1 MTLRRRCFLQRWRG
15 FEAVWQTHP
24 MGEANEPKKS
34 ALAQASEDAMV
45 VDTMGG
51 RVHVRWDET
60 AQATPHG
67 QIVFF
72 AEFLATAG
80 VFDRWVQTCPLHYS
94 SPNASRPRDVL
105 GTLMLGILA
114 GSKRYA
120 HIAGVRSDAVAAK
133 ALGLRGMVSEDS
145 VRRGLAAMVPAASE
159 PWMRQALMAS
169 VREALDRPWV
179 LDMDATI
186 KPLYGRQ
193 EGAEIGYNPHKPGRP
208 SHVLHTFWVGNLRL
222 VLDAVLSSG
231 KQHSSGHAKA
241 AMARLLDELG
251 DRAPALVRGDC
262 GYGNEDVID
271 VCEQRDL
278 RYLLRLRKTA
288 NVKRLIE
295 RLFRRE
301 DWTRATE
308 ASQGWQAIEDELRLS
323 GWSKARRVVVLR
335 RRIKHDVALTG
346 KMTGKKRGR
355 KEDGEQLVLA
365 LPHDEVQDQ
374 AQVWEYT
381 VLATNVTYDVAA
393 IGQLYRDRCDCENG
407 FDELKNQWG
416 WGGFTTQDMHR
427 SQVTARAVA
436 LVYNWW
442 SWYVRAANPQA
453 RREALTSRPLLLAAV
468 GRATS
473 SGNQTTLYLTPMHAE
488 AGLIKSMI
496 TNVHAAIQ
504 YVRAAAQQLPKL
516 DRWRVMLAYICQ
528 RIVGQIGLP
537 TPPPTLP
544 APG

>member
-1 MTLRRRCFLQRWRG
+1 
-15 FEAVWQTHP
+15 
-24 MGEANEPKKS
+24 MGESNEAKKT
-34 ALAQASEDAMV
+34 ALAQASEDVMV
-45 VDTMGG
+45 AQTMGG
-51 RVHVRWDET
+51 RMHVRWDET

-67 QIVFF
+67 QVVFF

-80 VFDRWVQTCPLHYS
+80 VFDRWVDGCALRYS
-94 SPNASRPRDVL
+94 SPNASSAHDVL

-120 HIAGVRSDAVAAK
+120 HIAGIRGDAVAAQ
-133 ALGLRGMVSEDS
+133 ALGLSSMVSEDS
-145 VRRGLAAMVPAASE
+145 VRRALKAMDPTASQT
-159 PWMRQALMAS
+159 WMRNALMGS
-169 VREALDRPWV
+169 VRDALDRPWV
-179 LDMDATI
+179 LDIDATI
-186 KPLYGRQ
+186 KPLYGHQ
-193 EGAEIGYNPHKPGRP
+193 QGAEVGYNPHKPGRP

-222 VLDAVLSSG
+222 VLDAQLSPG
-231 KQHSSGHAKA
+231 KQHSSGHSNA
-241 AMARLLDELG
+241 ALGRLLDELG
-251 DRAPALVRGDC
+251 ERGPALVRGDC
-262 GYGNEDVID
+262 GYGFEDVID
-271 VCEQRDL
+271 VCEQRAKP
-278 RYLLRLRKTA
+278 YLLRLRKTA

-301 DWTRATE
+301 DWSRATE
-308 ASQGWQAIEDELRLS
+308 ASQGWQAIEDSLKLS

-335 RRIKHDVALTG
+335 RRIKHDIALTAS
-346 KMTGKKRGR
+346 KR
-355 KEDGEQLVLA
+355 KDNEDQLVLA
-365 LPHDEVQDQ
+365 LPFDEVQDT

-381 VLATNVTYDVAA
+381 VLVTNVEYDIAA

-427 SQVTARAVA
+427 SQITARAVA

-468 GRATS
+468 GRAVS
-473 SGNQTTLYLTPMHAE
+473 HSGQTLLYLTPMHAE

-496 TNVHAAIQ
+496 AN
-504 YVRAAAQQLPKL
+504 VRAAISHVRRAAEQLPKL
-516 DRWRVMLAYICQ
+516 DRWATLLAYICQ
-528 RIVGQIGLP
+528 RIVGQFALP
-537 TPPPTLP
+537 TPPPALA

>member
-1 MTLRRRCFLQRWRG
+1 
-15 FEAVWQTHP
+15 
-24 MGEANEPKKS
+24 MGEANEPKKT
-34 ALAQASEDAMV
+34 ALAQASEDVMV
-45 VDTMGG
+45 ADTMGG
-51 RVHVRWDET
+51 RMHVRWDES

-80 VFDRWVQTCPLHYS
+80 VFDRWVQACPLHYS
-94 SPNASRPRDVL
+94 SPNASRTRDVL

-120 HIAGVRSDAVAAK
+120 HIAGIRGDAVAAK
-133 ALGLRGMVSEDS
+133 ALGLQGMVSEDS
-145 VRRGLAAMVPAASE
+145 VRRALKAMEPAASE
-159 PWMRQALMAS
+159 PWMRDALMGS
-169 VREALDRPWV
+169 VRAALDRPWV
-179 LDMDATI
+179 LDLDATI

-193 EGAEIGYNPHKPGRP
+193 EGAEVGYNPHKPGRP
-208 SHVLHTFWVGNLRL
+208 SHVLHTFWIGNLRL

-231 KQHSSGHAKA
+231 KQHTSGHAKGA
-241 AMARLLDELG
+241 LGRLLDELG
-251 DRAPALVRGDC
+251 DKAPALVRGDC
-262 GYGNEDVID
+262 GYGNEDIID
-271 VCEQRDL
+271 VCEQREL
-278 RYLLRLRKTA
+278 PYLLRLRKTA

-301 DWTRATE
+301 DWTRANE
-308 ASQGWQAIEDELRLS
+308 ASQGWQSIEDEIRLH
-323 GWSKARRVVVLR
+323 GWSRARRVVVLR
-335 RRIKHDVALTG
+335 RRIKHD
-346 KMTGKKRGR
+346 
-355 KEDGEQLVLA
+355 
-365 LPHDEVQDQ
+365 EVQDK
-374 AQVWEYT
+374 AQLWEYT
-381 VLATNVTYDVAA
+381 VLVTNAGYDITA

-453 RREALTSRPLLLAAV
+453 RREALTSRPLLLAAG

-473 SGNQTTLYLTPMHAE
+473 HGGQTTLYLTPMHAE

-496 TNVHAAIQ
+496 ANVHRAIQ
-504 YVRAAAQQLPKL
+504 HVKRAAEQLPGL
-516 DRWRVMLAYICQ
+516 DCWQALLAYICQ
-528 RIVGQIGLP
+528 RIVGQTALP
-537 TPPPTLP
+537 TPPPALS
-544 APG
+544 ASG

>member
-1 MTLRRRCFLQRWRG
+1 
-15 FEAVWQTHP
+15 
-24 MGEANEPKKS
+24 MGDANEPKKT
-34 ALAQASEDAMV
+34 ALAQASEDAV
-45 VDTMGG
+45 AVDTMGG

-80 VFDRWVQTCPLHYS
+80 VFDRWVEACPLYYS
-94 SPNASRPRDVL
+94 SPNASRSRDVL

-120 HIAGVRSDAVAAK
+120 HIAGVRGDAVAAK
-133 ALGLRGMVSEDS
+133 ALGLNGMVSEDS
-145 VRRGLAAMVPAASE
+145 VRRALKVMAPAASE
-159 PWMRQALMAS
+159 PWMREALMAS

-193 EGAEIGYNPHKPGRP
+193 EGAEVGYNPQKPGRP

-231 KQHSSGHAKA
+231 KQHTSGHAKA

-251 DRAPALVRGDC
+251 DKAPALVRGDC
-262 GYGNEDVID
+262 GYGNEDIID
-271 VCEQRDL
+271 VCEQRGL

-335 RRIKHDVALTG
+335 RRIKHDIAITA
-346 KMTGKKRGR
+346 KNAAKKRGH
-355 KEDGEQLVLA
+355 KDHGEQLVLA
-365 LPHDEVQDQ
+365 LPHDEVQDN

-381 VLATNVTYDVAA
+381 VLATNAHYDIAA

-407 FDELKNQWG
+407 
-416 WGGFTTQDMHR
+416 
-427 SQVTARAVA
+427 
-436 LVYNWW
+436 
-442 SWYVRAANPQA
+442 
-453 RREALTSRPLLLAAV
+453 LTS
-468 GRATS
+468 
-473 SGNQTTLYLTPMHAE
+473 
-488 AGLIKSMI
+488 
-496 TNVHAAIQ
+496 
-504 YVRAAAQQLPKL
+504 
-516 DRWRVMLAYICQ
+516 
-528 RIVGQIGLP
+528 
-537 TPPPTLP
+537 
-544 APG
+544 

>member
-1 MTLRRRCFLQRWRG
+1 
-15 FEAVWQTHP
+15 
-24 MGEANEPKKS
+24 MGEANEPKKTT
-34 ALAQASEDAMV
+34 LAQASEDAMV

-80 VFDRWVQTCPLHYS
+80 VFDRWVQDCPLHYS

-120 HIAGVRSDAVAAK
+120 HIAGVRGDAVAAK

-145 VRRGLAAMVPAASE
+145 VRRALAAMLPAASE
-159 PWMRQALMAS
+159 PWMRNVLMSS

-208 SHVLHTFWVGNLRL
+208 SQVLHTFWVGNLRL

-231 KQHSSGHAKA
+231 KQHTSGHAKA

-251 DRAPALVRGDC
+251 DKAPARVRGDC
-262 GYGNEDVID
+262 GYGNEDIID
-271 VCEQRDL
+271 VCEQRGL
-278 RYLLRLRKTA
+278 RYLLRLRRSA

-301 DWTRATE
+301 DWTHATE

-335 RRIKHDVALTG
+335 RRIKNDVAITA
-346 KMTGKKRGR
+346 KSAAHKRGQQ
-355 KEDGEQLVLA
+355 DANEQLVLA
-365 LPHDEVQDQ
+365 LPHDEVQDN

-381 VLATNVTYDVAA
+381 VLATNATYDIAA

-468 GRATS
+468 GRAAN

-496 TNVHAAIQ
+496 VNVHAAIQ
-504 YVRAAAQQLPKL
+504 HVKAAAEQLPKI
-516 DRWRVMLAYICQ
+516 DRWRVLLAYICQ
-528 RIVGQIGLP
+528 RIVAHIGLP
-537 TPPPTLP
+537 TPPPTLA

>member
-1 MTLRRRCFLQRWRG
+1 
-15 FEAVWQTHP
+15 
-24 MGEANEPKKS
+24 MGESDEPKKTV
-34 ALAQASEDAMV
+34 LAQAGEQAMA

-51 RVHVRWDET
+51 RMHVRWDET

-67 QIVFF
+67 QVVFF

-80 VFDRWVQTCPLHYS
+80 VFDRWVQACPLRYS
-94 SPNASRPRDVL
+94 SPNASRARDVL

-114 GSKRYA
+114 GARRYA
-120 HIAGVRSDAVAAK
+120 HIAGVRGDAVAAK
-133 ALGLRGMVSEDS
+133 ALGLHGMVSEDS
-145 VRRGLAAMVPAASE
+145 VRRALSAMAPEASE
-159 PWMRQALMAS
+159 PWMRDALMSS
-169 VREALDRPWV
+169 VREALGRPWV
-179 LDMDATI
+179 LDIDATI
-186 KPLYGRQ
+186 KPLYGHQ

-241 AMARLLDELG
+241 ALARLLDELG
-251 DRAPALVRGDC
+251 DKAPALVRGDC
-262 GYGNEDVID
+262 GYGNEDIID

-323 GWSKARRVVVLR
+323 GWSRARRVVVLR
-335 RRIKHDVALTG
+335 RRIKRDIALTAQR
-346 KMTGKKRGR
+346 RGQAGNH
-355 KEDGEQLVLA
+355 KQLVLA
-365 LPHDEVQDQ
+365 LAHDEVQDS
-374 AQVWEYT
+374 AQLWEYT
-381 VLATNVTYDVAA
+381 VLATNATYDIAA

-416 WGGFTTQDMHR
+416 WSGFTTQDMHR
-427 SQVTARAVA
+427 SQVAARAVA

-473 SGNQTTLYLTPMHAE
+473 SGNQTMLYLTPMHAE

-496 TNVHAAIQ
+496 ANVHAAIRH
-504 YVRAAAQQLPKL
+504 VRAAAEQLPKL
-516 DRWRVMLAYICQ
+516 DRWRTLLAYICQ

-537 TPPPTLP
+537 IPPPTLE

>member
-1 MTLRRRCFLQRWRG
+1 MLVQAGADVMVADTL
-15 FEAVWQTHP
+15 
-24 MGEANEPKKS
+24 
-34 ALAQASEDAMV
+34 
-45 VDTMGG
+45 GG

-72 AEFLATAG
+72 SEFLATAG
-80 VFDRWVQTCPLHYS
+80 VFDQWVQACPLSYS
-94 SPNASRPRDVL
+94 SPNASRPRDIL
-105 GTLMLGILA
+105 GTLMLGILSGA
-114 GSKRYA
+114 KRYA
-120 HIAGVRSDAVAAK
+120 HIAGVRGDAVAAK
-133 ALGLRGMVSEDS
+133 ALGLNGMVSEDT
-145 VRRGLAAMVPAASE
+145 VRRALKAMTLEARDS
-159 PWMRQALMAS
+159 WMRESLMAS
-169 VREALDRPWV
+169 VRDALDRPWV

-186 KPLYGRQ
+186 KPLYGHQ

-231 KQHSSGHAKA
+231 KQHTSGHAKA
-241 AMARLLDELG
+241 AMGRLLDELG
-251 DRAPALVRGDC
+251 DKAPALVRGDC
-262 GYGNEDVID
+262 GYGNEDIID
-271 VCEQRDL
+271 VCEQRGL
-278 RYLLRLRKTA
+278 SYLLRLRKTA

-301 DWTRATE
+301 DWTSATE
-308 ASQGWQAIEDELRLS
+308 ASQGWQAIEDQLRLS
-323 GWSKARRVVVLR
+323 GWSRARRVVVLR
-335 RRIKHDVALTG
+335 RRVKNDIALTAN
-346 KMTGKKRGR
+346 KRGQN
-355 KEDGEQLVLA
+355 DANEQLVLA
-365 LPHDEVQDQ
+365 LPHDEVQDN
-374 AQVWEYT
+374 AQLWEYT
-381 VLATNVTYDVAA
+381 VLVTNATYDIAA

-416 WGGFTTQDMHR
+416 WGGFTTHDMHR

-496 TNVHAAIQ
+496 ANVHAAIQ
-504 YVRAAAQQLPKL
+504 HVRATAQQLPKA
-516 DRWRVMLAYICQ
+516 DRWRVLLAYICQ

-537 TPPPTLP
+537 TPPPALA

>member
-1 MTLRRRCFLQRWRG
+1 MS
-15 FEAVWQTHP
+15 EAT
-24 MGEANEPKKS
+24 EPRKT
-34 ALAQASEDAMV
+34 ALAQASEEAMA

-80 VFDRWVQTCPLHYS
+80 VFEHWVQGCPLQYS
-94 SPNASRPRDVL
+94 SPNASPMRDVL

-120 HIAGVRSDAVAAK
+120 HIAGVRGDAVAAK

-145 VRRGLAAMVPAASE
+145 VRRALKAMKPEATE
-159 PWMRQALMAS
+159 PWMRTALMGS
-169 VREALDRPWV
+169 VRDALERPWV
-179 LDMDATI
+179 LDLDATI

-193 EGAEIGYNPHKPGRP
+193 EGAEVGYNPHKPGRP

-222 VLDAVLSSG
+222 VLDAVLTSG
-231 KQHSSGHAKA
+231 KQHTSGHAKA
-241 AMARLLDELG
+241 AMGRLLDELG
-251 DRAPALVRGDC
+251 DKAPALVRGDC
-262 GYGNEDVID
+262 GYGNEDIID
-271 VCEQRDL
+271 VCEQRGL
-278 RYLLRLRKTA
+278 PYLLRLRRTA
-288 NVKRLIE
+288 NVKRLVE
-295 RLFRRE
+295 RLFKRE
-301 DWTRATE
+301 DWTRATQ
-308 ASQGWQAIEDELRLS
+308 ASQGWQAIEDKLRLS

-335 RRIKHDVALTG
+335 RRIWHDIALTAR
-346 KMTGKKRGR
+346 KRSKKDEG
-355 KEDGEQLVLA
+355 DQLVLA
-365 LPHDEVQDQ
+365 LPHDDVQESTQ
-374 AQVWEYT
+374 IWEYT
-381 VLATNVTYDVAA
+381 VLVTTVAHDISA
-393 IGQLYRDRCDCENG
+393 IGQMYRDRCDCENG

-468 GRATS
+468 GRAAS
-473 SGNQTTLYLTPMHAE
+473 SGGQTLLYLTPMHAE
-488 AGLIKSMI
+488 VGLIKTMI
-496 TNVHAAIQ
+496 ANVHAAIRH
-504 YVRAAAQQLPKL
+504 VKAAAEQLPRL
-516 DRWRVMLAYICQ
+516 DRWRTLLDYICK
-528 RIVGQIGLP
+528 RIVEETNLP
-537 TPPPTLP
+537 APPAALP

>member
-1 MTLRRRCFLQRWRG
+1 LSLRLCRFLQRWRG
-15 FEAVWQTHP
+15 VGAVWHTHP
-24 MGEANEPKKS
+24 RDEAKEAKKT

-80 VFDRWVQTCPLHYS
+80 VFDRWVQDCPLHYS

-120 HIAGVRSDAVAAK
+120 HIAGVRGDAVAAK

-145 VRRGLAAMVPAASE
+145 VRRALAAMLPAASE
-159 PWMRQALMAS
+159 PWMRSALMGS
-169 VREALDRPWV
+169 VRDALDRPWV

-241 AMARLLDELG
+241 AMGRLLDELG
-251 DRAPALVRGDC
+251 DKAPALVRGDC
-262 GYGNEDVID
+262 GYGNEDIID
-271 VCEQRDL
+271 VCEQRGL

-323 GWSKARRVVVLR
+323 GWSQARRVVVLR
-335 RRIKHDVALTG
+335 RRIKNDVALTA
-346 KMTGKKRGR
+346 KKRGQ
-355 KEDGEQLVLA
+355 KETNEQLVLA
-365 LPHDEVQDQ
+365 LPHDEVQDN

-381 VLATNVTYDVAA
+381 VLATNATYDIAA

-442 SWYVRAANPQA
+442 SWYVRAANPKA

-468 GRATS
+468 GRAAS

-496 TNVHAAIQ
+496 ANVHAAIQ
-504 YVRAAAQQLPKL
+504 HVKAAAEQLPKL
-516 DRWRVMLAYICQ
+516 DRWRALLAYICQ

-537 TPPPTLP
+537 TPPPTLA

>member
-1 MTLRRRCFLQRWRG
+1 
-15 FEAVWQTHP
+15 
-24 MGEANEPKKS
+24 MGESDEPKKTV
-34 ALAQASEDAMV
+34 LAQATEAAMV

-51 RVHVRWDET
+51 RMHVRWDET

-80 VFDRWVQTCPLHYS
+80 VFDRWVQGCPLHYS
-94 SPNASRPRDVL
+94 SPNASRARDVL

-120 HIAGVRSDAVAAK
+120 HIAGVRGDAVAAK
-133 ALGLRGMVSEDS
+133 ALGLRGMVSEDT
-145 VRRGLAAMVPAASE
+145 VRRALAAMAPEASE
-159 PWMRQALMAS
+159 PWMRGALMSS
-169 VREALDRPWV
+169 VRAALERPWV
-179 LDMDATI
+179 LDIDATI

-193 EGAEIGYNPHKPGRP
+193 EGAEVGYNPHKPGRP

-222 VLDAVLSSG
+222 VLDAVLASG
-231 KQHSSGHAKA
+231 KQHTSGHAKPA
-241 AMARLLDELG
+241 LERLLDELG
-251 DRAPALVRGDC
+251 DRGPALLRGDC
-262 GYGNEDVID
+262 GYGNEDIIG
-271 VCEQRDL
+271 VCEQRDV

-323 GWSKARRVVVLR
+323 GWSRARRVVVLR
-335 RRIKHDVALTG
+335 RRIKHDIALTANG
-346 KMTGKKRGR
+346 KGGRGKGRG
-355 KEDGEQLVLA
+355 KQDDDQLVLA
-365 LPHDEVQDQ
+365 LPHDEVQDS

-381 VLATNVTYDVAA
+381 VLTTNTDYDIAA

-416 WGGFTTQDMHR
+416 WGGFTTQDMNR
-427 SQVTARAVA
+427 SQITARAVA

-468 GRATS
+468 GRAAS
-473 SGNQTTLYLTPMHAE
+473 SGKQTTLYLTPMHAE
-488 AGLIKSMI
+488 VGLIKAMI
-496 TNVHAAIQ
+496 DNVHAAIRH
-504 YVRAAAQQLPKL
+504 VKAIAEQLPKA
-516 DRWRVMLAYICQ
+516 DRWTTLLAYICQ

-537 TPPPTLP
+537 VPPPALP
-544 APG
+544 AAG

>member
-1 MTLRRRCFLQRWRG
+1 
-15 FEAVWQTHP
+15 
-24 MGEANEPKKS
+24 MGESDKPKKTV
-34 ALAQASEDAMV
+34 LAQASEDAMV

-51 RVHVRWDET
+51 RVHVHWDET

-80 VFDRWVQTCPLHYS
+80 VFDRWVQACPLHYS

-120 HIAGVRSDAVAAK
+120 HIAGVRGDAVAAK

-145 VRRGLAAMVPAASE
+145 VRRALAAMVPAASE
-159 PWMRQALMAS
+159 PWMRSALMSS

-193 EGAEIGYNPHKPGRP
+193 EGAEVGYNPHKPGRP

-231 KQHSSGHAKA
+231 KQHTSGHAKA

-251 DRAPALVRGDC
+251 DKAPALVRGDC
-262 GYGNEDVID
+262 GYGNEDIID

-301 DWTRATE
+301 DWTHATE

-335 RRIKHDVALTG
+335 RRIRHDIALTA
-346 KMTGKKRGR
+346 KRRGQH
-355 KEDGEQLVLA
+355 EANEQLVLA
-365 LPHDEVQDQ
+365 LPHDEVQDN

-381 VLATNVTYDVAA
+381 VLATNATYDIAA

-427 SQVTARAVA
+427 SQITARAVA

-496 TNVHAAIQ
+496 ANVHAAIQ
-504 YVRAAAQQLPKL
+504 HVKAAAEQLPKI
-516 DRWRVMLAYICQ
+516 DRWRALLAYICQ

-537 TPPPTLP
+537 TPPPTLA

>member
-1 MTLRRRCFLQRWRG
+1 
-15 FEAVWQTHP
+15 
-24 MGEANEPKKS
+24 MGESDEPRKS
-34 ALAQASEDAMV
+34 ALAQACQVAMV
-45 VDTMGG
+45 ADTMGG
-51 RVHVRWDET
+51 RVHVRWDDT

-80 VFDRWVQTCPLHYS
+80 VFDRWVQACPLHYS

-114 GSKRYA
+114 GAKRYA
-120 HIAGVRSDAVAAK
+120 HIAGVRGDAVAAK

-145 VRRGLAAMVPAASE
+145 VRRALAAMVPEASE
-159 PWMRQALMAS
+159 PWMRSALMAS
-169 VREALDRPWV
+169 VREALERPWV
-179 LDMDATI
+179 LDLDATI

-193 EGAEIGYNPHKPGRP
+193 EGAQIGYNPHKPGRP

-222 VLDAVLSSG
+222 VLDAVLSAG
-231 KQHSSGHAKA
+231 KQHTSGHALA

-251 DRAPALVRGDC
+251 EQAPALVRGDC
-262 GYGNEDVID
+262 GYGNEDIIE
-271 VCEQRDL
+271 VCEQRSL
-278 RYLLRLRKTA
+278 SYLLRLRQTA

-295 RLFRRE
+295 RLFRRQ

-308 ASQGWQAIEDELRLS
+308 ASCGWQAIEDELRLS

-335 RRIKHDVALTG
+335 RRIRHDVALTAA
-346 KMTGKKRGR
+346 KRGR
-355 KEDGEQLVLA
+355 HGRNEQFVLA
-365 LPHDEVQDQ
+365 LPHDEVQEP
-374 AQVWEYT
+374 AQLWEYT
-381 VLATNVTYDVAA
+381 VLVTNVPYDLAA
-393 IGQLYRDRCDCENG
+393 MGQLYRDRCDCENG

-427 SQVTARAVA
+427 SQVSARAVA

-442 SWYVRAANPQA
+442 SWYVRAANPQG

-496 TNVHAAIQ
+496 ANVHAAIQ
-504 YVRAAAQQLPKL
+504 HVKAAAEQLPKL
-516 DRWRVMLAYICQ
+516 DRWRALLAYICQ
-528 RIVGQIGLP
+528 RIVGQFGLP
-537 TPPPTLP
+537 TPPPRLA

>member
-1 MTLRRRCFLQRWRG
+1 
-15 FEAVWQTHP
+15 
-24 MGEANEPKKS
+24 MGESDKPKKTV
-34 ALAQASEDAMV
+34 LAQASDQAMA

-51 RVHVRWDET
+51 RMHVRWDET

-67 QIVFF
+67 QVVFF

-80 VFDRWVQTCPLHYS
+80 VFDGWVQACPLRYN
-94 SPNASRPRDVL
+94 SPNASRARDVL

-114 GSKRYA
+114 GAKRYA
-120 HIAGVRSDAVAAK
+120 HIAGVRGDAVAAK
-133 ALGLRGMVSEDS
+133 ALGLHGMVSEDS
-145 VRRGLAAMVPAASE
+145 VRRALAAMAPEASE
-159 PWMRQALMAS
+159 PWMRDALMSS
-169 VREALDRPWV
+169 VREALGRPWV
-179 LDMDATI
+179 LDIDATI

-241 AMARLLDELG
+241 VLARLLDELG
-251 DRAPALVRGDC
+251 DKAPALLRGDC
-262 GYGNEDVID
+262 GYGNEDIID

-323 GWSKARRVVVLR
+323 GWSRARRVVVLR
-335 RRIKHDVALTG
+335 RRIKRDIALTAQR
-346 KMTGKKRGR
+346 RGQAR
-355 KEDGEQLVLA
+355 NHKQLVLA
-365 LPHDEVQDQ
+365 LAHDEVQDS
-374 AQVWEYT
+374 AQLWEYT
-381 VLATNVTYDVAA
+381 VLATNAAYDIAA

-416 WGGFTTQDMHR
+416 WAGFTTQDMHR
-427 SQVTARAVA
+427 SQVAARAVA

-442 SWYVRAANPQA
+442 CWYVRAANPQA

-496 TNVHAAIQ
+496 VNVHAAIRH
-504 YVRAAAQQLPKL
+504 VRAAAEQLPKL
-516 DRWRVMLAYICQ
+516 DRWRTLLAYICQ

-537 TPPPTLP
+537 IPPPTLE

>member
-1 MTLRRRCFLQRWRG
+1 
-15 FEAVWQTHP
+15 
-24 MGEANEPKKS
+24 MGEANEPKKT

-80 VFDRWVQTCPLHYS
+80 VFDRWVRDCPLHYS
-94 SPNASRPRDVL
+94 SPNASRGRDVL

-120 HIAGVRSDAVAAK
+120 HIAGVRGDAVAAK

-145 VRRGLAAMVPAASE
+145 VRRALAAMLPAASE
-159 PWMRQALMAS
+159 PWMRNALMSS
-169 VREALDRPWV
+169 VREALERPWV

-193 EGAEIGYNPHKPGRP
+193 EGAEVGYNPHKPGRP

-231 KQHSSGHAKA
+231 KQHPSGHAKA
-241 AMARLLDELG
+241 AMGRLLDELG
-251 DRAPALVRGDC
+251 DKAPALVRGDC

-323 GWSKARRVVVLR
+323 GWSRARRVVVLR
-335 RRIKHDVALTG
+335 RRIKNDIAITAKNAGKRRGHHDNN
-346 KMTGKKRGR
+346 
-355 KEDGEQLVLA
+355 EQLVLA
-365 LPHDEVQDQ
+365 LPHDEVQDN

-381 VLATNVTYDVAA
+381 VLATNATYDIAA

-468 GRATS
+468 GRAAS
-473 SGNQTTLYLTPMHAE
+473 SGNQTTLYLTQMHAE

-496 TNVHAAIQ
+496 ANVHAAIQ
-504 YVRAAAQQLPKL
+504 HVRAAAEQLPKL
-516 DRWRVMLAYICQ
+516 DRWRALLAYICQ

-537 TPPPTLP
+537 TPPPTL
-544 APG
+544 ATPG